1 VSQEQMSGEGF
12 PLSPQQRRLWALGA
26 GTAGTPLAA
35 RVEVRIAG
43 AARRDALLE
52 AVRDVVARHEILRTA
67 FPTAAD
73 MTEPLQVIA
82 DTAPVVEL
90 LDPAAAAGSAA
101 PIRLVATSEDELR
114 LIVTLSSLCCDRRGL
129 DNLVAAVRAAYQ
141 VRLGGAADAEQSPL
155 QYADAAAWLNSALE
169 SEDTEAARRFWA
181 GRRAAPPQLPFEHEA
196 SGPFEP
202 RTSEAW
208 PVPAAIAERLD
219 AHWMTWAC
227 WAHLLQRLTDSPNV
241 PTALEDDGRQYAELE
256 DAIGVYARLL
266 PISTPF
272 GPESTV
278 ADAASALAQ
287 AAGEARR
294 WADAFDCRA
303 FQGGVAADLLWPF
316 AFEHRRA
323 AARADVDGV
332 VFEPLESAAWVD
344 RVGLK
349 LVYHGGEAPRLQLE
363 YDASRFAGSDVE
375 TLAGGV
381 RLLLASAARDL
392 SAPLSSLTLVRDGE
406 LAALCPAADE
416 SAASAAPLLSVHTA
430 FAEWAARTPDAP
442 AVSFENDT
450 LTFGALNARANRL
463 AHRLVRAGV
472 APNMPVGLCL
482 DRSVDAVAGL
492 LGILKAGGGYV
503 PLDPR
508 VPAARRAEMI
518 RSAGLTLVV
527 TRAAQTEGLTGCRL
541 VLLDDPADPLDG
553 ESTHEPGVATASS
566 HLAYILFTS
575 GSTGTPKGV
584 AVEHGHLAAYVES
597 VRRRLDLP
605 EQAAY
610 ATVTTM
616 TADLGHTAIFPSLTG
631 GGHLHVIS
639 DERTADAE
647 SFAEY
652 AERHA
657 IDVLKIV
664 PSHLRALLSCQRPER
679 VVPRRRLVLG
689 GEACAWD
696 LVDQVRALV
705 PECRVFNHYG
715 PTETTVGAVAG
726 EIPPQPHHA
735 GAAVPLGTPLAHA
748 SAYVLDAARR
758 PVPIWFPGE
767 LFIGGGAVARGYI
780 NPGVNPATESPFLAD
795 PFAGLAG
802 GRMYRTGDRVR
813 RLGDGALEFL
823 GRADDQ
829 VKIRGF
835 RVEPGEI
842 EAVLRE
848 HPSVH
853 EASVLVRQSESGDKS
868 LVAFVS
874 GILERPDVA
883 ALRALVAAR
892 LPEHMMPASFVPVS
906 SIPRTANGK
915 TDRAALLAAA
925 TAAAARTASGTG
937 AAPLT
942 SEWERA
948 VATVWSELL
957 QVAEVGPQDN
967 FYDLG
972 GHSLMAIQVVTAIEK
987 RHGVR
992 VAARELVFH
1001 TLRQFAAL
1009 CESRQAGASSAR

>member
-1 VSQEQMSGEGF
+1 MSGEGF

-26 GTAGTPLAA
+26 GAAGSAFDA
-35 RVEVRIAG
+35 RVEVRISG
-43 AARRDALLE
+43 AVSRVALLA
-52 AVRDVVARHEILRTA
+52 AVGDVVARHEILRTA
-67 FPTAAD
+67 FHTAAD
-73 MTEPLQVIA
+73 MTVPLQVIA
-82 DTAPVVEL
+82 GAPPAVEL
-90 LDPAAAAGSAA
+90 LDPAAAAGSTATVL
-101 PIRLVATSEDELR
+101 IVAVSEDELR
-114 LIVTLSSLCCDRRGL
+114 LIVRLPSLCCDRRGL
-129 DNLVAAVRAAYQ
+129 DNLVAEVRATYQ
-141 VRLGGAADAEQSPL
+141 ARLGGAAETAPPPL

-169 SEDTEAARRFWA
+169 SDDAEAGRRFWA
-181 GRRAAPPQLPFEHEA
+181 GRRAASAHLPFEHDA
-196 SGPFEP
+196 PAAFQP
-202 RTSEAW
+202 RTSTVWAVPEAMATR
-208 PVPAAIAERLD
+208 PD
-219 AHWMTWAC
+219 AHWMAWAG
-227 WAHLLQRLTDSPNV
+227 WTHLLQRLTDSSNV
-241 PTALEDDGRQYAELE
+241 PMAIEDEGRQYAELE
-256 DAIGVYARLL
+256 DAVGVYARLL
-266 PISTPF
+266 PMVAPF
-272 GPESTV
+272 ETEANV
-278 ADAASALAQ
+278 TEAASALAQ
-287 AAGEARR
+287 AAGDARR
-294 WADAFDCRA
+294 WADAFDSQS
-303 FQGGVAADLLWPF
+303 FQGTIAADVLWPF

-323 AARADVDGV
+323 VTRADVDGAA
-332 VFEPLESAAWVD
+332 FEPLASAAFVD

-349 LVYHGGEAPRLQLE
+349 LVYLSGDTAGLQLE
-363 YDASRFAGSDVE
+363 YDSSRYSEDDVE
-375 TLAGGV
+375 ALGDRL
-381 RLLLASAARDL
+381 RLLLDRVSQDL
-392 SAPLSSLTLVRDGE
+392 SAPLSSVALVRDDE
-406 LAALCPAADE
+406 IPALCPPPEEPVAGDMRLAG
-416 SAASAAPLLSVHTA
+416 VHHA
-430 FAEWAARTPDAP
+430 FEQWAAKTPDAP

-450 LTFGALNARANRL
+450 LTFAALDARANRL

-472 APNMPVGLCL
+472 VPNMPVGLCL

-518 RSAGLTLVV
+518 RGAGLVLVV
-527 TRAAQTEGLTGCRL
+527 TTLAHAEGLPECRR
-541 VLLDDPADPLDG
+541 VLLDDPADPLDV
-553 ESTHEPGVATASS
+553 ESPHEPGVATGPS
-566 HLAYILFTS
+566 HLAYVLFTS

-605 EQAAY
+605 PQAAY

-616 TADLGHTAIFPSLTG
+616 TADLGHTAIYPSLTG
-631 GGHLHVIS
+631 GGHLHLIS
-639 DERTADAE
+639 DERAADAE
-647 SFAEY
+647 SFAQYSEQ
-652 AERHA
+652 HA

-679 VVPRRRLVLG
+679 VMPRRRLVLG

-696 LVDQVRALV
+696 LVGQVRALV
-705 PECRVFNHYG
+705 PGCRVFNHYG

-726 EIPPQPHHA
+726 EIPAQPHHA

-758 PVPIWFPGE
+758 PVPAWFPGE
-767 LFIGGGAVARGYI
+767 LFIGGGAVARGYV
-780 NPGVNPATESPFLAD
+780 NPPATESPFLAD
-795 PFAGLAG
+795 SFAGPG

-813 RLGDGALEFL
+813 RLGGGVLEFM

-842 EAVLRE
+842 EGVLRE

-874 GILERPDVA
+874 GVIERPDVA
-883 ALRALVAAR
+883 SLRVLLSER
-892 LPEHMMPASFVPVS
+892 LPEHMLPASIVPVA

-915 TDRAALLAAA
+915 IDRAALLAAA
-925 TAAAARTASGTG
+925 TAASSGSAG
-937 AAPLT
+937 AAPLS

-948 VATVWSELL
+948 VAAVWSEPL
-957 QVAEVGPQDN
+957 QVADVGPQDN

-1009 CESRQAGASSAR
+1009 CESRQAGAASSR

>member
-1 VSQEQMSGEGF
+1 MSQEQMSSEGF

-26 GTAGTPLAA
+26 GAEGSAFQA
-35 RVEVRIAG
+35 RAEVRISG
-43 AARRDALLE
+43 AVNREALVA

-67 FPTAAD
+67 FHTAAD
-73 MTEPLQVIA
+73 MTVPLQVIA
-82 DTAPVVEL
+82 DVPAAAPVV
-90 LDPAAAAGSAA
+90 
-101 PIRLVATSEDELR
+101 LVDTSDTERR
-114 LIVTLSSLCCDRRGL
+114 LIVTLSALCCDRRGL
-129 DNLVAAVRAAYQ
+129 DNLVADVRAAYQ
-141 VRLGGAADAEQSPL
+141 ARLGAGAGAAAEPL

-169 SEDTEAARRFWA
+169 SEDAEAGRRFWA
-181 GRRAAPPQLPFEHEA
+181 GRRATPAHVPFELDA
-196 SGPFEP
+196 TAPFQP
-202 RTSEAW
+202 RTSDAGA
-208 PVPAAIAERLD
+208 VPDAIAARPD
-219 AHWMTWAC
+219 AHWIAWAC
-227 WAHLLQRLTDSPNV
+227 WVHVLQRLTDSPNV

-256 DAIGVYARLL
+256 DAVGVYARLL
-266 PISTPF
+266 PIATPF
-272 GPESTV
+272 EPHATV
-278 ADAASALAQ
+278 ADAAAALGQ

-294 WADAFDCRA
+294 WADAFDSRA
-303 FQGGVAADLLWPF
+303 FQGGAEADLLWPF
-316 AFEHRRA
+316 AFEHRRG
-323 AARADVDGV
+323 AARAEVEGAA
-332 VFEPLESAAWVD
+332 FEPIDSAAFVD
-344 RVGLK
+344 RAGLK
-349 LVYHGGEAPRLQLE
+349 LVYLGGDAPRLALE
-363 YDASRFAGSDVE
+363 YDGSRFSASDADM
-375 TLAGGV
+375 LGGRV
-381 RLLLASAARDL
+381 RLLLESAARDL
-392 SAPLSSLTLVRDGE
+392 SAPLSSFTLVRDDE
-406 LAALCPAADE
+406 IPALSPPPHEPVDHSRLAC
-416 SAASAAPLLSVHTA
+416 VHTA
-430 FAEWAARTPDAP
+430 FEQWAARTPDAP
-442 AVSFENDT
+442 AVSFEHDT
-450 LTFGALNARANRL
+450 LTFAALNARANRL

-472 APNMPVGLCL
+472 AANTPVGLCL

-508 VPAARRAEMI
+508 VPAARRADMM
-518 RSAGLTLVV
+518 RGAGLTLVV
-527 TRAAQTEGLTGCRL
+527 TTSALAEGLPECRL
-541 VLLDDPADPLDG
+541 IRLDDTADPLDV
-553 ESTHEPGVATASS
+553 ESATNPGVATGRGD
-566 HLAYILFTS
+566 LAYILFTS

-584 AVEHGHLAAYVES
+584 AVEHGHLAAYVDG
-597 VRRRLDLP
+597 VRRRLELP

-616 TADLGHTAIFPSLTG
+616 TADLGHTAIYPSLTG

-639 DERTADAE
+639 DERAADAE

-664 PSHLRALLSCQRPER
+664 PSHLRALLSCRRPER
-679 VVPRRRLVLG
+679 VVPRQRLVLG
-689 GEACAWD
+689 GEASAWD
-696 LVDQVRALV
+696 LVGQVRALA
-705 PECRVFNHYG
+705 PGCRVFNHYG

-726 EIPPQPHHA
+726 EIPAQPHHA

-758 PVPIWFPGE
+758 PVPLGFSGE

-780 NPGVNPATESPFLAD
+780 NSDVNPPATESPFLAD
-795 PFAGLAG
+795 SFASQTG

-813 RLGDGALEFL
+813 RLAGGVLEFL

-848 HPSVH
+848 EPSVH
-853 EASVLVRQSESGDKS
+853 EASVLARQSESGDTS

-874 GILERPDVA
+874 GIIERPDVA
-883 ALRALVAAR
+883 SLRALVSAR
-892 LPEHMMPASFVPVS
+892 LPEHMVPASIVPVP

-915 TDRAALLAAA
+915 IDRAALLAAA
-925 TAAAARTASGTG
+925 TAAASGAAGSAG

-948 VATVWSELL
+948 VAAVWSELL
-957 QVAEVGPQDN
+957 QVADVGPQDN

-1009 CESRQAGASSAR
+1009 CESRQAGASSSR

>member
-1 VSQEQMSGEGF
+1 MSGEGF
-12 PLSPQQRRLWALGA
+12 ALSPQQRRLWALGA
-26 GTAGTPLAA
+26 RAAGTPLEA
-35 RVEVRIAG
+35 RIEVRISG
-43 AARRDALLE
+43 AVRQDALLG
-52 AVRDVVARHEILRTA
+52 AVRDAVARHEILRTA
-67 FPTAAD
+67 FHTAAD
-73 MTEPLQVIA
+73 MTVPLQVIA
-82 DTAPVVEL
+82 DAPPAVDI
-90 LDPAAAAGSAA
+90 LDPAAVAAA
-101 PIRLVATSEDELR
+101 PGPVILVAVSDTEFR
-114 LIVTLSSLCCDRRGL
+114 LIVRLPALCCDRRGL
-129 DNLVAAVRAAYQ
+129 DNLVADVRAFYQ
-141 VRLGGAADAEQSPL
+141 ARLGWAADAEQQPL
-155 QYADAAAWLNSALE
+155 QYADAAAWLNAALE
-169 SEDTEAARRFWA
+169 SEDAEAGRRFWA
-181 GRRAAPPQLPFEHEA
+181 DRHAAPAHLPFERDPT
-196 SGPFEP
+196 GPFQP
-202 RTSEAW
+202 RTSDVWA
-208 PVPAAIAERLD
+208 VPQAIAARPD
-219 AHWMTWAC
+219 AHWLAWAC
-227 WAHLLQRLTDSPNV
+227 WVHLLQRLTDSPNV

-256 DAIGVYARLL
+256 DAVGVYARLL
-266 PISTPF
+266 PIPTPF
-272 GPESTV
+272 EPESSVT
-278 ADAASALAQ
+278 DAASALAQ

-294 WADAFDCRA
+294 WADAFDCRS
-303 FQGGVAADLLWPF
+303 FQGGAAADGLWPF

-323 AARADVDGV
+323 AARADVEGV
-332 VFEPLESAAWVD
+332 AFEPLQSAAFVD
-344 RVGLK
+344 RAGLK
-349 LVYHGGEAPRLQLE
+349 LVYLGGDAPRLELE
-363 YDASRFAGSDVE
+363 YDASRFAGDDVA
-375 TLAGGV
+375 TLGGRL
-381 RLLLASAARDL
+381 RLLLESAARDL
-392 SAPLSSLTLVRDGE
+392 SAPLSSFTLLRDDE
-406 LAALCPAADE
+406 IPALCPPPDE
-416 SAASAAPLLSVHTA
+416 PAASGMRFACVHTA
-430 FAEWAARTPDAP
+430 FERWAARTPDAP
-442 AVSFENDT
+442 AVSFERDT
-450 LTFGALNARANRL
+450 LTFAALNARANRL
-463 AHRLVRAGV
+463 AHRLARAGV
-472 APNMPVGLCL
+472 GPNVPVGLCL

-508 VPAARRAEMI
+508 APAARRAEMI
-518 RSAGLTLVV
+518 RGAGLALVV
-527 TRAAQTEGLTGCRL
+527 TASAHAEGLPECRL
-541 VLLDDPADPLDG
+541 VLLDDPADSLDV
-553 ESTHEPGVATASS
+553 ESAHEPGVATAPND
-566 HLAYILFTS
+566 LAYILFTS

-597 VRRRLDLP
+597 VRRRLELP

-639 DERTADAE
+639 DERAADAE
-647 SFAEY
+647 LFAEY

-679 VVPRRRLVLG
+679 AVPRQRLVLG

-696 LVDQVRALV
+696 LVGQVRGLV
-705 PECRVFNHYG
+705 PGCRVFNHYG

-726 EIPPQPHHA
+726 EIPPQPRHA

-748 SAYVLDAARR
+748 SAYVLGAARR

-767 LFIGGGAVARGYI
+767 LFIGGGAVARGYV
-780 NPGVNPATESPFLAD
+780 NPPATESPFLAD
-795 PFAGLAG
+795 TFAGGPG

-813 RLGDGALEFL
+813 RLGGGALEFL

-848 HPSVH
+848 DPSVH

-874 GILERPDVA
+874 GVLERPDVA
-883 ALRALVAAR
+883 SLRTLLSAR
-892 LPEHMMPASFVPVS
+892 LPEHMVPASIVPLA

-915 TDRAALLAAA
+915 IDRAALLAAA
-925 TAAAARTASGTG
+925 TAVSSGSTG

-948 VATVWSELL
+948 VAAIWSELL
-957 QVAEVGPQDN
+957 QVTDVGPQDN

-1009 CESRQAGASSAR
+1009 CESRQAGASSSR